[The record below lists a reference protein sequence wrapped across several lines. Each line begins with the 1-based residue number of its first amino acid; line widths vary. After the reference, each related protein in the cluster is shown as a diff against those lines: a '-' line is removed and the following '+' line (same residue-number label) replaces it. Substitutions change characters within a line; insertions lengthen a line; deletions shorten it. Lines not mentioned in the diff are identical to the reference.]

1 MTIIQRHYT
10 VRFLTPA
17 FLGNA
22 DQSGQWRTP
31 PFKALLRQWWRVAVG
46 QALRYNVDQLRRQE
60 AMLFGAA
67 SDGEASK
74 SLVRIRLSKW
84 DSGKLI
90 DWNANNVE
98 AKVKHPEVQMAGG
111 MVGSQLYLGYGP
123 LTIQGG
129 KTGLKK
135 NAAIQAGDSA
145 TLSLAWPEEHDADMS
160 QAIALM
166 AHYGTLGGRSR
177 NGWGSFELTP
187 SDLQAMPTLDLNP
200 VSRSWQ
206 AALKFDWPHAVG
218 LDDAGAALTWKTVPH
233 DNWSELMKT
242 LAEIKI
248 ASRTQ
253 FKFPNAAPP
262 HPAPLDRHWLSY
274 PITKH
279 GVRTWERN
287 ARLPNSLRFKVRK
300 TDDGKLI
307 GVIFHIPCKPPSA
320 QFRPDETALLRV
332 WTQMHQHLNNHGAL
346 TRIAA

>member
-1 MTIIQRHYT
+1 MTMIQRHYT

-22 DQSGQWRTP
+22 EQSGQWRTP

-46 QALRYNVDQLRRQE
+46 QALRYNVDQLRRHE
-60 AMLFGAA
+60 ATLFGAA
-67 SDGEASK
+67 SDREASK

-84 DSGKLI
+84 DAGKLT

-177 NGWGSFELTP
+177 NGWGSFELIS
-187 SDLQAMPTLDLNP
+187 SDLLAMPSLNLNP

-206 AALKFDWPHAVG
+206 AALKLDWPHAIG
-218 LDDAGAALTWKTVPH
+218 LDDAGATLAWKTVPH

-242 LAEIKI
+242 LAEVKI
-248 ASRTQ
+248 SSRTQ
-253 FKFPNAAPP
+253 FKFPNSPPP
-262 HPAPLDRHWLSY
+262 HAMPLDRHWLSY

-279 GVRTWERN
+279 GVRAWNRN
-287 ARLPNSLRFKVRK
+287 ARLPNSLRFKARN

-307 GVIFHIPCKPPSA
+307 GVIFHIPCKPA
-320 QFRPDETALLRV
+320 TQFRPDEAALLRV
-332 WTQMHQHLNNHGAL
+332 WAQMHQHLNNHGAL